1 MPIIRTRKNSLSRLI
16 EEECKSSPPPGRFVI
31 RRRGLRSCVLTKE
44 NLKVGYIRQLPH
56 ESLSKHE
63 TNNIRICTAHYTP
76 RASALGTAPPDL
88 GRCTLRFYGESR
100 SKVSFVANFTAEWNH
115 EEHCAEEPFTHAL
128 AARPVCALTLAP
140 RATVTFVHMHSI
152 ANFPEGRPDQGHS
165 FLQKSRPTERGY
177 SGAVIK
183 TRFDH

>member
-1 MPIIRTRKNSLSRLI
+1 MVIGFSRPEASTLPPARNSYEL
-16 EEECKSSPPPGRFVI
+16 
-31 RRRGLRSCVLTKE
+31 CVLIQR
-44 NLKVGYIRQLPH
+44 NLKVGYIRQLSH

-63 TNNIRICTAHYTP
+63 TSNIRICTAHYTP

-100 SKVSFVANFTAEWNH
+100 SKVSSVANFTAEWNH

-152 ANFPEGRPDQGHS
+152 ANFPERRPDQGHS